1 MSQSIDD
8 RTVTGVYQLDPS
20 HSRLGFVARHALVTK
35 VRGQFTRFEGTLRL
49 DADDPTRSTAE
60 VRIEA
65 ASITTGDENRDG
77 HLRSPEFFDVDQYP
91 ELAFTSTG
99 VEVVGDN
106 RFAMT
111 GDLTIKGV
119 PRPVTLHL
127 EHTGSAVDPFGNH
140 RAGFEGSA
148 EINRKD
154 WGLTWNAPLEAG
166 GFLVS
171 DKIRL
176 ELDVSAI
183 RSS

>member
-1 MSQSIDD
+1 
-8 RTVTGVYQLDPS
+8 
-20 HSRLGFVARHALVTK
+20 VTK

-49 DADDPTRSTAE
+49 DADDPARSAAE

-65 ASITTGDENRDG
+65 ASITTGDDNRDG

-91 ELAFTSTG
+91 ELTFASTG
-99 VEVVGDN
+99 VEVAGDN

-119 PRPVTLHL
+119 TRPVTLHL

-140 RAGFEGSA
+140 RVGFEGSA